1 VSCQNRSFTRSRVL
15 RLRRKFRWAVSCWTD
30 AVQKTAFW
38 NGPYTIA
45 ALLVRRRF
53 WRSLISI
60 WHRIECCVIVIRNC
74 MHTILAW
81 QTPWSRV
88 LGKLTVAQPVY
99 ELPTRCWTKSS
110 VPCLQKLTTSLSWA
124 SWMQSMSSL
133 LNLHN
138 LLKINFNI
146 ILPSACTGIPC
157 YSALH
162 LALLRYSALAFF
174 PPSFVYTPLLCANRW
189 PGGISRCTHS
199 LTGQLVEWGDDH
211 AS

>member
-45 ALLVRRRF
+45 ALLVHRRI

-60 WHRIECCVIVIRNC
+60 WHRIECCAIVIRNC
-74 MHTILAW
+74 MHTVLAW

-99 ELPTRCWTKSS
+99 ELATRCWTQSL

-124 SWMQSMSSL
+124 SWMQSMSSHY
-133 LNLHN
+133 LHN
-138 LLKINFNI
+138 LLKINVNI
-146 ILPSACTGIPC
+146 ILPSACT
-157 YSALH
+157 
-162 LALLRYSALAFF
+162 
-174 PPSFVYTPLLCANRW
+174 VTPLLPHPPPLQWKYNAFLCVYTAAVCR
-189 PGGISRCTHS
+189 PMAGGISRCTHS